1 MLHAAC
7 PLFEQIEFS
16 VKVLNGGLELLK
28 FSVDLLVDSLFEDFY
43 VFVVLL
49 FDLGNTKLFRTTN

>member
-1 MLHAAC
+1 MN
-7 PLFEQIEFS
+7 
-16 VKVLNGGLELLK
+16 VLNGGLELLK